1 MTAVRDALRHAG
13 PPLGLDV
20 HAALGVADRI
30 AACQDAPPDLR
41 GASLGLGWSLR
52 GAATVD
58 PARAVRGAFVPAS
71 AGDWLAGL
79 FALAREEVLHTG
91 GMLELLDELVAAMS
105 DHDFLVA
112 LPALRQ
118 AFGYF
123 PPRERHLIATRLVEL
138 RSGAS
143 AWDLMRLEAAPEL
156 VAAGMALDERV
167 DAALRREGLT

>member
-1 MTAVRDALRHAG
+1 MPFEQH
-13 PPLGLDV
+13 LGLGV
-20 HAALGVADRI
+20 GAALGVADRI
-30 AACQDAPPDLR
+30 AACQDVPPDLR

-123 PPRERHLIATRLVEL
+123 PPRERHLIATRLVEV

>member
-1 MTAVRDALRHAG
+1 
-13 PPLGLDV
+13 
-20 HAALGVADRI
+20 
-30 AACQDAPPDLR
+30 
-41 GASLGLGWSLR
+41 
-52 GAATVD
+52 
-58 PARAVRGAFVPAS
+58 
-71 AGDWLAGL
+71 
-79 FALAREEVLHTG
+79 
-91 GMLELLDELVAAMS
+91 MS

-138 RSGAS
+138 RSGAGAS

-167 DAALRREGLT
+167 DAALRREGLITP